1 MENILKKIKEFDT
14 IIIHGHIRPDGDCIG
29 TQYGLMYLIKESFP
43 YKNVYLTGDTSEYVS
58 FIGRVEKIDD
68 SLFDGALSICVDTPM
83 YDRLSDNR
91 CKYSKY
97 SIKIDHHND
106 GEEYADYEYI
116 DSTAASCTQI
126 IAEFFI
132 KFKNELKLSKEG
144 ATALYVGLLT
154 DSGKFQ
160 YDKVTNKTFLIAS
173 ELVSHGVDIVS
184 VNNMLSLESE
194 NALRLKGH
202 CLNNFRVTE
211 NGFAYITLKKED
223 LEKFGVGE
231 EVAAS
236 LVTSI
241 SSMKECPMWA
251 LIMDASDIIR
261 IRLRSRGPYV
271 NHLANK
277 YHGGGH
283 NLASGGRLDSWDDLD
298 VFVNLC
304 DKLVREYKENLE

>member
-1 MENILKKIKEFDT
+1 MEKVLEKIKEFNT

-29 TQYGLMYLIKESFP
+29 SQYGLMYLIKESFP
-43 YKNVYLTGDTSEYVS
+43 NKNVYLTGDTSEYVS
-58 FIGRVEKIDD
+58 FIGRVDKVDESYFKD
-68 SLFDGALSICVDTPM
+68 ALSICVDTPM

-106 GEEYADYEYI
+106 GEEYADYEYV

-126 IAEFFI
+126 IAEFFM
-132 KFKNELKLSKEG
+132 KFKSELKLSKEG

-160 YDKVTNKTFLIAS
+160 HDKVTNKTFSVAS
-173 ELVSHGVDIVS
+173 ELVSYGVDIVS
-184 VNNMLSLESE
+184 VNNLLSLESE
-194 NALRLKGH
+194 NSLRLKGY

-211 NGFAYITLKKED
+211 NGFAYITLKKEEI
-223 LEKFGVGE
+223 EKFGVGE

-236 LVTSI
+236 LVNSI
-241 SSMKECPMWA
+241 SSMKECLMWA

-271 NHLANK
+271 NQLANK

-283 NLASGGRLDSWDDLD
+283 NLASGGKLDSWDDLD

-304 DKLVREYKENLE
+304 DKVVREYKKI